1 MNNLFNT
8 FLATYLDGEKYD
20 NKEKEY
26 HKILCYHI
34 PNYIKTFV
42 AEEKYKIKGSCGAS
56 YKADVPWIGIFNKNI
71 TETAQKGIY
80 IVYLFKTD
88 MSGFYLCLGQGV
100 TNFEKYG
107 KNKDE
112 YMVKIANYFK
122 KLTGTEIFSKN
133 GIDLNS
139 RTPIGKNYCKV
150 NVLSKYYDKEK
161 IEKYDFKQDLIE
173 LVKIYEQIYNDMDS
187 LSYDQII
194 ENVIGTIEKNDIKV
208 QDAINLINNVLEED
222 HENNEENIRLLKE
235 IDIPKVNRKVYKQL
249 SNKRV
254 SKIDHVRKAKK
265 DAKTGLS
272 GEELVLAYEKE
283 KMLKNNREDLIDKI
297 DWVSSYDDN
306 RGYDIESFDF
316 DENGREY
323 EIFIEVKTTEEG
335 EKSSFFISSN
345 EINTMKE
352 KKEKYWIYR
361 VSKINKEP
369 VFYKI
374 NGQEFFETFGVE
386 PYTYIANF
394 K

>member
-1 MNNLFNT
+1 MNNLFKE
-8 FLATYLDGEKYD
+8 FLETYLDGEKYD
-20 NKEKEY
+20 NKDKEY
-26 HKILCYHI
+26 HKILCHNIPEHI
-34 PNYIKTFV
+34 KIFV
-42 AEEKYKIKGSCGAS
+42 DEEQYKVKGSCGAS
-56 YKADVPWIGIFNKNI
+56 YKADVPWIGVFNKNI

-107 KNKDE
+107 KNREE
-112 YMVKIANYFK
+112 YMVKVANYFK
-122 KLTGTEIFSKN
+122 KLTDTQIFSKN

-194 ENVIGTIEKNDIKV
+194 ENVIGTIEENDIKV

-222 HENNEENIRLLKE
+222 RENNEENIRLLKE

-283 KMLKNNREDLIDKI
+283 KMLKNNRKDLIEKI
-297 DWVSSYDDN
+297 DWVSSHDDN
-306 RGYDIESFDF
+306 RGYDISSFDF
-316 DENGREY
+316 DENGKEY

-335 EKSSFFISSN
+335 EKSLFFISSN
-345 EINTMKE
+345 EINMMKE

-361 VSKINKEP
+361 VSKVNKEP

-374 NGQEFFETFGVE
+374 NGQEFFDKFGIE